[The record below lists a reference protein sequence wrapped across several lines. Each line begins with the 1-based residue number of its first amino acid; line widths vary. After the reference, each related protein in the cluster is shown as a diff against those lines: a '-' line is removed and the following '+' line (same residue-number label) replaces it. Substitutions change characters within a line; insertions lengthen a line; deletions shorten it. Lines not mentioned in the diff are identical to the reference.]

1 MKLAAS
7 AALALVCCCGLLLSL
22 LVCSTALAAGDQL
35 AGEEAFVRQ
44 IVASL
49 IEKQPT
55 PAFAVADKVVAL
67 DNGEMLSR
75 DDFHKAWP
83 EFCKMAFRE
92 KVSADAFFA
101 KMDLRME
108 PATENKRLMS
118 NNRVLA
124 AYKPQRGDVYCDA
137 SRVKSGEKNV
147 IGYPKAFIYV
157 IRKVE
162 GKWTLIGIGG

>member
-1 MKLAAS
+1 MMGRLF
-7 AALALVCCCGLLLSL
+7 VVLLSL
-22 LVCSTALAAGDQL
+22 LVCSTALAAEEQL
-35 AGEEAFVRQ
+35 AGEEVFVRQ

-49 IEKQPT
+49 IERQPT
-55 PAFAVADKVVAL
+55 PGFAVADKVVAL
-67 DNGEMLSR
+67 DNGETLSR
-75 DDFHKAWP
+75 DDFQKAWP

-108 PATENKRLMS
+108 PATGNKRLM
-118 NNRVLA
+118 NNKRVLA
-124 AYKPQRGDVYCDA
+124 AYKLQQGDVYCDA
-137 SRVKSGEKNV
+137 SRAKNGEKQA

>member
-1 MKLAAS
+1 MS
-7 AALALVCCCGLLLSL
+7 RPSILLLAMF
-22 LVCSTALAAGDQL
+22 VCSTALAAGEQL
-35 AGEEAFVRQ
+35 AGEKAFVRQ

-49 IEKQPT
+49 IERQPT
-55 PAFAVADKVVAL
+55 PGFAVADKVVAL

-75 DDFHKAWP
+75 EDFQKAWP

-101 KMDLRME
+101 KMELRME

-118 NNRVLA
+118 NKRVLA
-124 AYKPQRGDVYCDA
+124 AYKPQQGDVYCDA
-137 SRVKSGEKNV
+137 SQVKSGEKNV